1 MKAFL
6 LQSAT
11 SAKAMGRYSDWRT
24 LPDNPLRVGD
34 EDYGVPSRP
43 ERPAD
48 EDDDDEHYRKEILDF
63 TEEKEDMCVYV
74 DDQVPIPASRRATK
88 YPFANMGIGQS
99 VFFPAQSTNGK
110 AYKAAMAMGGRR
122 GWKFIARRENDGLRI
137 WRKE

>member
-1 MKAFL
+1 MHAFCL
-6 LQSAT
+6 VSHSTEEL
-11 SAKAMGRYSDWRT
+11 
-24 LPDNPLRVGD
+24 D
-34 EDYGVPSRP
+34 EDYDVPPRP
-43 ERPAD
+43 EWPLD
-48 EDDDDEHYRKEILDF
+48 EDDDYWKKAITF
-63 TEEKEDMCVYV
+63 TKEKEDMYV
-74 DDQVPIPASRRATK
+74 EDDVPIPANMRATK

>member
-1 MKAFL
+1 MKAF

-11 SAKAMGRYSDWRT
+11 SAKATGWQMGRYSDWRT

-34 EDYGVPSRP
+34 EDYDVPPRQ
-43 ERPAD
+43 ERPVD
-48 EDDDDEHYRKEILDF
+48 EDDDYYRKEILDF
-63 TEEKEDMCVYV
+63 TKEKEDMYV
-74 DDQVPIPASRRATK
+74 EDQVPIPASRRATK

-99 VFFPAQSTNGK
+99 VHFPGQSTNGK

-137 WRKE
+137 WRKQ

>member
-1 MKAFL
+1 MKAF

-11 SAKAMGRYSDWRT
+11 SAKATGWQMGRYSDWRT

-48 EDDDDEHYRKEILDF
+48 EDDDEYYRLFK
-63 TEEKEDMCVYV
+63 EEKEDMYV
-74 DDQVPIPASRRATK
+74 EDQVPIPASRRATK

-99 VFFPAQSTNGK
+99 VHFPGQSTNGK

-137 WRKE
+137 WRKQ